1 MGVPD
6 RSRRYARPTMRL
18 RTFAPLTALIA
29 LVAPAVAAAV
39 PPPVTTVA
47 YVKYTSGAQPPQVWA
62 TTDGHA
68 PVKLAANGY
77 QPIVSPS
84 GSLVAYSVP
93 TKTATKLVVA
103 TAAGTGKRTLT
114 TAASVGTPVWSPDA
128 SKLTAV
134 IGSELGR
141 ESLVVLDVATGAKR
155 TIATGFFN
163 GASFSPDGSRLAY
176 GRASRADDQ
185 GFAGDVY
192 VVPLT
197 GIVPGTP
204 ANVTADGASVAPLW
218 GPESIVFSH
227 LRTTK
232 GRRADYPKANLRS
245 IRPDGTGLRILTK
258 LKIPYLLSGLYA
270 TAFSLDGKHLLAE
283 YGGQDHSE
291 AWTYDFT
298 TGKARDLTG
307 KTDEV
312 TGFGISRDGATVL
325 AGTGGY
331 DPQAKADVV
340 TYSFA
345 GKHRKTLIKN
355 AAWASWSPGI

>member
-1 MGVPD
+1 
-6 RSRRYARPTMRL
+6 MRL
-18 RTFAPLTALIA
+18 RTLAPLIA
-29 LVAPAVAAAV
+29 LLALAAPAVAASADAV

-47 YVKYTSGAQPPQVWA
+47 YVKYARGAQPPQVWA
-62 TTDGHA
+62 TTGGNA
-68 PVKLAANGY
+68 PVRLAANGY
-77 QPIVSPS
+77 QPVVAPN
-84 GSLVAYSVP
+84 GGLVAYSMP

-103 TAAGTGKRTLT
+103 TAAGTGKRTLA
-114 TAASVGTPVWSPDA
+114 TAASVGTPVWSPDG
-128 SKLTAV
+128 SKLAAV
-134 IGSELGR
+134 TGSELGR
-141 ESLVVLDVATGAKR
+141 ESLVVLDVATGVKR

-163 GASFSPDGSRLAY
+163 GASFSPDSGRLAY

-192 VVPLT
+192 VVPLA

-218 GPESIVFSH
+218 GPGSIVFSH
-227 LRTTK
+227 LRTAK
-232 GRRADYPKANLRS
+232 GRRADYPKANLQS
-245 IRPDGTGLRILTK
+245 IQPDGSGRRVLTK

-270 TAFSLDGKHLLAE
+270 TAFSLDGQHLLAE

-307 KTDEV
+307 KTDDV
-312 TGFGISRDGATVL
+312 TGLGISRDGATVL

-340 TYSFA
+340 TYSFT
-345 GKHRKTLIKN
+345 GKHRRTLIKN
-355 AAWASWSPGI
+355 ASWASWSPGI